1 MAESSLNTLLPLFA
15 KRIGAFTGAFT
26 TSANPTGSAKTLT
39 STGFGNAGYND
50 DGDLEDHWFR
60 ITSGTDDD
68 LIRRCDSF
76 TGASGTGVATLAAG
90 DDISSGSS
98 VTFEVYT
105 RNPQEIIDF
114 LNAARYG
121 AFPDLHRVIVDRDTT
136 AQAGKSRY
144 AIPSNILTPQRLYEE
159 PRLPSGG
166 SDSIIATLD
175 DDFEG
180 NLTDFTASSATLT
193 AEADTTSPSNPM
205 VLQGAQSGK
214 IVVAAGATG
223 YVYLTV
229 PDPTNYVGEEL
240 NLSLWL
246 HALTVAS
253 VTTKASIRT
262 DAGSWSVGTEHGG
275 DGYERLSVSLSD
287 QSIAN
292 SIHVGVQIV
301 NGSSDAYVVYTDEW
315 LATAGRT
322 ENPYLT
328 GEPITNWYREG
339 DIMVVPNGVGQG
351 NQLLVRGIGTISAL
365 TTGASTTEVGE
376 DRYELLWQSAIAA
389 MTEAEFNELDSAELN
404 GVQRLNTHARNR
416 RTDNA
421 MVLPSTRR
429 SPV

>member
-1 MAESSLNTLLPLFA
+1 
-15 KRIGAFTGAFT
+15 
-26 TSANPTGSAKTLT
+26 
-39 STGFGNAGYND
+39 
-50 DGDLEDHWFR
+50 
-60 ITSGTDDD
+60 
-68 LIRRCDSF
+68 
-76 TGASGTGVATLAAG
+76 
-90 DDISSGSS
+90 
-98 VTFEVYT
+98 
-105 RNPQEIIDF
+105 
-114 LNAARYG
+114 
-121 AFPDLHRVIVDRDTT
+121 
-136 AQAGKSRY
+136 
-144 AIPSNILTPQRLYEE
+144 
-159 PRLPSGG
+159 
-166 SDSIIATLD
+166 
-175 DDFEG
+175 
-180 NLTDFTASSATLT
+180 
-193 AEADTTSPSNPM
+193 
-205 VLQGAQSGK
+205 
-214 IVVAAGATG
+214 
-223 YVYLTV
+223 
-229 PDPTNYVGEEL
+229 
-240 NLSLWL
+240 
-246 HALTVAS
+246 
-253 VTTKASIRT
+253 
-262 DAGSWSVGTEHGG
+262 
-275 DGYERLSVSLSD
+275 VSLSD